1 MSNLNKIEKFQIF
14 CLEKYKDN
22 LNISGDVAL
31 NIFLEY
37 DIFSYLDEVYD
48 LLHTQSLDYTYQEII
63 KYIESK
69 K

>member
-22 LNISGDVAL
+22 LNISGDIAL